1 MTARATT
8 ATAGGNTT
16 DNIEKAL
23 TLVASGLTA
32 TGPFSIVKALRPLLP
47 SETLRSVTVK
57 FSSETEGSACEVC
70 IHYVYIIIC
79 QVLFTIR
86 VTLF

>member
-1 MTARATT
+1 MLLLLPLPLSILQHTTAATAV

-16 DNIEKAL
+16 DNDSIESAL

-32 TGPFSIVKALRPLLP
+32 TGPFGIVKALRPLLP

-57 FSSETEGSACEVC
+57 YSPEREGSACEVC
-70 IHYVYIIIC
+70 II
-79 QVLFTIR
+79 
-86 VTLF
+86 